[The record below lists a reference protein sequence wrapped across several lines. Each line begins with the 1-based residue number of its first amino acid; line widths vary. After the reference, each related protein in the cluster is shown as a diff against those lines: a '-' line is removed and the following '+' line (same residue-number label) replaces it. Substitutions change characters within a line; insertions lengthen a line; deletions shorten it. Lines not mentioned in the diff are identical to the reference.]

1 MASQEECEREYAGLN
16 YRNIVFYGVFILS
29 VPLPKI
35 ISCAIIFFGQVLWLI
50 HRVGWDKLMEGIAGL
65 ENVDDCIKFSSQFGT
80 PISNGSYFTSLDKG
94 SQSKKENQTKI
105 IASAA
110 TAPVQEI
117 IPLFEDA
124 VLFKQPPPKPPCP
137 ICTLPLMAT
146 IPASKYQLC

>member
-1 MASQEECEREYAGLN
+1 MR
-16 YRNIVFYGVFILS
+16 
-29 VPLPKI
+29 
-35 ISCAIIFFGQVLWLI
+35 
-50 HRVGWDKLMEGIAGL
+50 IAGL
-65 ENVDDCIKFSSQFGT
+65 ENADDCIKFSSQFGT
-80 PISNGSYFTSLDKG
+80 PISNGSYFTRLDKG
-94 SQSKKENQTKI
+94 SQSKKENQTKSI
-105 IASAA
+105 AIASAA